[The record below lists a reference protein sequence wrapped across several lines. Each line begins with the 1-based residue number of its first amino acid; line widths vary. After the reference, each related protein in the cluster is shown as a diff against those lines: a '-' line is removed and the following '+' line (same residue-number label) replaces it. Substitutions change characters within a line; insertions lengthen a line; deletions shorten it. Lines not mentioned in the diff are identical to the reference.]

1 MIIYCQPHSLGKN
14 NEQNMLKL
22 ILYVRFVST
31 NKIKPNIQNKGLCT
45 NHVDRI
51 WGIFDP
57 PPPFVDT
64 FTK

>member
-1 MIIYCQPHSLGKN
+1 MKIS
-14 NEQNMLKL
+14 
-22 ILYVRFVST
+22 
-31 NKIKPNIQNKGLCT
+31 NKISDIFILQKTREYSKNYDCQRHFFEKGRHWGLCT